1 MIQVNTAN
9 QLLLKSSIKLIATIT
24 SLLLSTSTLA
34 CTLDKQHFVMNGN
47 DERIELHFINATQVH
62 ISNSHNKQLIKA
74 SWHCKEDAVV
84 IQHSAGNHHFYFSA
98 AMSQR
103 QLGKATTLPALIS
116 FCEGDSC
123 PLKEQ
128 TYWQQD
134 TNNSTISSQSLHR
147 LTAR

>member
-9 QLLLKSSIKLIATIT
+9 QLLIKSSSKLIAAIT

-34 CTLDKQHFVMNGN
+34 CTLDKQHFAMSGN
-47 DERIELHFINATQVH
+47 DKRIELHFIDATRVH

-74 SWHCKEDAVV
+74 NWHCREDAVV
-84 IQHSAGNHHFYFSA
+84 IQHPAGNHHFYFSA

-103 QLGKATTLPALIS
+103 QLGKATTVPALIS

-134 TNNSTISSQSLHR
+134 ADNPSTSSQSLNR
-147 LTAR
+147 LTIR